1 MDVTPLMPRPGLS
14 RRGCNITVDACVDTG
29 SWFLVV
35 NEKIRAALGLEII
48 GDESAALANGSETG
62 VRINGE
68 SINGVR

>member
-1 MDVTPLMPRPGLS
+1 M
-14 RRGCNITVDACVDTG
+14 DTG